1 MEKSYPF
8 RLYHKTP
15 SWVKDGAVFHIR
27 LRCAADHRIPLIQSG
42 VANELLESARCYSEK
57 GRWFAHLF
65 LLMPDHLH
73 ALISFPKDRAMSLT
87 ISEWKRY
94 QTRRHSIHWQD
105 NFFDHRIRNVQEYLE
120 KAAYIRR
127 NPVAKGLCAT
137 PDAWRWVTECAR

>member
-15 SWVKDGAVFHIR
+15 SWVEDGAVFHIR
-27 LRCAADHRIPLIQSG
+27 LRCSADNRIPLIQSG
-42 VANELLESARCYSEK
+42 VANDLLESARFYSEK

-94 QTRRHSIHWQD
+94 QTRRHSIQWQD
-105 NFFDHRIRNVQEYLE
+105 NFFDHRLRNVQEYLE
-120 KAAYIRR
+120 KAAYI
-127 NPVAKGLCAT
+127 
-137 PDAWRWVTECAR
+137 